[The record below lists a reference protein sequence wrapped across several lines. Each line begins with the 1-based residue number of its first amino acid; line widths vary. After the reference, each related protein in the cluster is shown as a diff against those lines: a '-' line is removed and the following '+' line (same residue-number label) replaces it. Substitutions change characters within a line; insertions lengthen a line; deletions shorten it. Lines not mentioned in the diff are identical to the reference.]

1 MKIDFKHLKIAD
13 KKYLPHAFR
22 VILVSINLLWISV
35 AGLIQDI
42 FPFILI
48 DTVSDGV
55 NMITDKMENQFMI
68 KQSFLTD
75 LHIPVKRFL
84 AIHGAATLVGPG
96 RFQSI

>member
-1 MKIDFKHLKIAD
+1 MKIDFKNLKKAD

-35 AGLIQDI
+35 AGLIHAI

-55 NMITDKMENQFMI
+55 KKISDQMEKF
-68 KQSFLTD
+68 SRL
-75 LHIPVKRFL
+75 
-84 AIHGAATLVGPG
+84 
-96 RFQSI
+96 